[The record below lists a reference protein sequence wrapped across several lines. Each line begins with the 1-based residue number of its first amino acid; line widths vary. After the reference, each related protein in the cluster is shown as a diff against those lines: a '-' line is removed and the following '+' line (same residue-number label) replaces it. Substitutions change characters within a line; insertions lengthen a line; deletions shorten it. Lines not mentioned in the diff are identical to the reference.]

1 MAGADLPRDIASLMR
16 HTPAPDIPLV
26 LLQWGR
32 ERVMRELQE
41 EWVHKS
47 VGWFGGDL
55 SCAVKEDLLSALCA
69 VCLTQWKGS
78 DADKRELAQW
88 FLAACL
94 HSGGRL
100 ARALPRFRRALA
112 LEMKPIV
119 GPCPLWARL
128 VEIGPYMCECQPGRV
143 CESVHFDPRWREAA
157 GAGVVDDYLSCT
169 GLIRVRPFPSHAHLG
184 PCFQS
189 MMLKCLASEDVDA
202 STALHTL
209 LALMGSLDFVA
220 ISSGSAITN
229 MLDRCRDA
237 LRDAVGRGCRRTID
251 GLTMLFTLQWVQP
264 GFPQDASRAFAGSL
278 TLVEES
284 TVWQVL
290 VVAVQERVL
299 QAGGVPYAPYASADI
314 NCWGPRI
321 ALGQAL
327 RRDPGRSWNYL
338 QRFMRVAAEH
348 CVPLSVD
355 WLVALICLACS
366 VAPSWLNR
374 VFERHPASGDDHVW
388 KALGESADTAQS
400 RVRDLRQC
408 IGLWMQ
414 DLLALHRSGARVA
427 QWQFVVVLR
436 SLQAFLEWWCV
447 PRWLPYARDLDLT
460 MFVAVDG
467 PLVAFVKRALSR
479 PFEARTGHA
488 VTALGA
494 KMLHVDGAAA
504 TDDVRA
510 VFAPAAASVLAHWE
524 QEVREHGWRP
534 LHSVHM
540 GQLWAAMVTSDA
552 ADLTPFLA
560 LACRYVWAPEPAKL
574 YGPHGAHQDCQ
585 RVMSVWTDM
594 AAYASDRA
602 AVVWSHSF
610 FGTLLNLQHLW
621 YTGLRN
627 LLAGVRA
634 LPGSLVDALVLVME
648 TAHYLAPHRL
658 DPDAGPLAALIVP
671 RGWLHQCSSET
682 LDIVI
687 GYNAELALPAREVVA
702 GRARRWSLLREA
714 WCVQVARAVRAR
726 VMQGTPATRPRQRP
740 RVSV

>member
-1 MAGADLPRDIASLMR
+1 LPRDIASLFR
-16 HTPAPDIPLV
+16 YTPAPDIPLV
-26 LLQWGR
+26 LLRWGR

-47 VGWFGGDL
+47 AWWFGGDL
-55 SCAVKEDLLSALCA
+55 SRAVKQDLLQALCA
-69 VCLTQWKGS
+69 VCLTRWRGS

-94 HSGGRL
+94 QNDGRL

-119 GPCPLWARL
+119 GPCPMWARL
-128 VEIGPYMCECQPGRV
+128 VETGSYMCECQPGRV
-143 CESVHFDPRWREAA
+143 CACVHSDPHLQ
-157 GAGVVDDYLSCT
+157 GVVDGYLTCVD
-169 GLIRVRPFPSHAHLG
+169 LVRARPFSCNAHLS

-189 MMLKCLASEDVDA
+189 MMLQCLANEAVGA
-202 STALHTL
+202 FTALETL

-220 ISSGSAITN
+220 ISSGSAITD
-229 MLDRCRDA
+229 MLDRCRDD
-237 LRDAVGRGCRRTID
+237 LRDAVGRGCRGTID

-299 QAGGVPYAPYASADI
+299 QPVGVPYASVDI
-314 NCWGPRI
+314 NRWGPRI

-327 RRDPGRSWNYL
+327 RHDPGRSWNYL

-348 CVPLSVD
+348 CVPLSAD

-400 RVRDLRQC
+400 RLRDLRQC
-408 IGLWMQ
+408 IGQWMQ
-414 DLLALHRSGARVA
+414 DLLALHRTGARIA

-447 PRWLPYARDLDLT
+447 PRWLPYAKDLDLAT
-460 MFVAVDG
+460 FVAVDG
-467 PLVAFVKRALSR
+467 PLVAFVKRALGR
-479 PFEARTGHA
+479 PFAARTVHA

-510 VFAPAAASVLAHWE
+510 VFAPAAASVLAHLE
-524 QEVREHGWRP
+524 QEVRAHGWRP

-560 LACRYVWAPEPAKL
+560 LACRYVWAREAAKP

-602 AVVWSHSF
+602 AEVWTHSF
-610 FGTLLNLQHLW
+610 FGTLLNLEHLW

-627 LLAGVRA
+627 LLAGVRT

-658 DPDAGPLAALIVP
+658 DPDAGPLAALVVP
-671 RGWLHQCSSET
+671 RGWLDQCSSEA
-682 LDIVI
+682 LDIVV
-687 GYNAELALPAREVVA
+687 GYDAELASPAREVLA
-702 GRARRWSLLREA
+702 GRDQRWSPLREA

-726 VMQGTPATRPRQRP
+726 MMRAGGPVSQARQRR
-740 RVSV
+740 RVEAV